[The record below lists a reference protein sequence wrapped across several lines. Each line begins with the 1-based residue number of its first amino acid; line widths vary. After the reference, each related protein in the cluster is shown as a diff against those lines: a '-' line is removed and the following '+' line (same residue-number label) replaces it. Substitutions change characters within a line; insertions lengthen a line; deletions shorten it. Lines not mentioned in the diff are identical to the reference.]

1 MFNWFRS
8 DISKLY
14 KSVLD
19 ASIDG
24 VVVIDEN
31 NSVIFFNQAAEA
43 IWGYS
48 ASEVLGNNVKMLVP
62 AEFRTNHDQHVN
74 RHRQSDDDRLVGQTL
89 ELFVETKQGERRTI
103 SLSLS
108 KIDLGKQRLYSAIVR
123 DITKQKET
131 QQIIDQTL
139 EQCVD
144 GVVTINEKNEIIFFN
159 SAAESIWKCKKEDVM
174 GKNVK
179 ALVPKN
185 IQPKH
190 DDFINRNRT
199 SGHNRVVGTSIEL
212 PTTTFTGED
221 IWVALSLSKIE
232 LENRVLYT
240 AFVRDVTAQYH
251 AKKSFEKLSLVAN
264 NTSNSVVITD
274 SLGCIEYVNEGFE
287 IMTGYT
293 KDEVLGKKPGE
304 LLQGEHTDKA
314 TVARI
319 GQKLRNRE
327 SFYEEILNYD
337 KSGTPYWISLAI
349 DPVIN
354 DKGELTNFVAVQ
366 ANIDETKKLSLE
378 SDVKMAAIEQSNL
391 VIETDNVGQINR
403 ANQLALDLF
412 NVADIDKLNA
422 AIGNMKSHFNNE
434 DWGELIRGKSIKT
447 EINLQSSVGE
457 FRLDIVA
464 TPINEM
470 TDKTSGILIYAEDI
484 SSKNKM
490 ITQTHSAMSQ
500 VLDKISL
507 IVQSI
512 NNISNQ
518 TNLLA
523 LNAAIEAA
531 RAGEAGRGFA
541 VVADEVRNLAQSS
554 TDSAEQITSL
564 IGETKT
570 HVEQLATYLSGE
582 RQ

>member
-1 MFNWFRS
+1 MFNWFQS
-8 DISKLY
+8 DVSKLY

-24 VVVIDEN
+24 VVVIDDT
-31 NSVIFFNQAAEA
+31 NSVVYYNDAAEK

-48 ASEVLGNNVKMLVP
+48 AEEVLGQNVKMLVP
-62 AEFRTNHDQHVN
+62 AEFRTNHDEHVN
-74 RHRQSDDDRLVGQTL
+74 RHRHAGDDKLVGQTL
-89 ELFVETKQGERRTI
+89 ELFVEPKSGGRKTI

-123 DITKQKET
+123 DITQQKDAQT
-131 QQIIDQTL
+131 IIDQTL

-144 GVVTINEKNEIIFFN
+144 GVVTIDENNNIIFFN
-159 SAAESIWKCKKEDVM
+159 SAAEKIWHCSKSDIM

-179 ALVPKN
+179 ILVPKD
-185 IQPKH
+185 IQPNH
-190 DDFINRNRT
+190 DSYVNRNRT
-199 SGHNRVVGTSIEL
+199 SGQNRVVGTSIEL
-212 PTTTFTGED
+212 PTNTFDGRA

-232 LENRVLYT
+232 LESRVLYT
-240 AFVRDVTAQYH
+240 AFIKDVTEQYH

-264 NTSNSVVITD
+264 NTSNSVVI
-274 SLGCIEYVNEGFE
+274 SNHLGQIEYVNNGFVE
-287 IMTGYT
+287 MTGYT
-293 KDEVLGKKPGE
+293 QEEVLGKKPGD
-304 LLQGEHTDKA
+304 LLQGEYTNPQ

-319 GQKLRNRE
+319 AEKLRAQQP
-327 SFYEEILNYD
+327 FYEEILNYD
-337 KSGTPYWISLAI
+337 KSGNPYWISLAI
-349 DPVIN
+349 DPVLN

-366 ANIDETKKLSLE
+366 ANIDETKKRSLE
-378 SDVKMAAIEQSNL
+378 SDIKMAAIEQSNL
-391 VIETDNVGQINR
+391 VIELDNKGTITS
-403 ANQLALDLF
+403 ANQLTLTLF
-412 NVADIDKLNA
+412 SV
-422 AIGNMKSHFNNE
+422 S
-434 DWGELIRGKSIKT
+434 ST
-447 EINLQSSVGE
+447 EQLSNQVGNLQQQFPTQDWDELMQGKTVKNE
-457 FRLDIVA
+457 LTLHYQDKQVRLDIVA
-464 TPINEM
+464 TPIKDMEDNVA
-470 TDKTSGILIYAEDI
+470 SVLIYAEDV
-484 SSKNKM
+484 SSKNKV

-500 VLDKISL
+500 VLDRIST

-564 IGETKT
+564 IDETKK

-582 RQ
+582 D